1 MSEALRPGAKLSVSA
16 KSNGAPS
23 PKPELSPWVKALV
36 EFGPLVLFFVANA
49 RPKLFEP
56 LLARIL
62 SPELLAGPNAGLF
75 TATSVLMVSV
85 VAALAVSFAVT
96 RRLPVVP
103 LVTAVLAVSFG
114 ALTLYLQDTT
124 FIKMKVTV
132 IYALFGAALFAGLA
146 MNRLFLPFM
155 FNNAMALTERG
166 WRLLTVRWGAF
177 FFALAILNEIVWRT
191 QSNDVWVAFKFPGIF
206 IILALFMLSQAPFIM
221 RHQLDGEDAGKD

>member
-1 MSEALRPGAKLSVSA
+1 
-16 KSNGAPS
+16 
-23 PKPELSPWVKALV
+23 
-36 EFGPLVLFFVANA
+36 
-49 RPKLFEP
+49 
-56 LLARIL
+56 
-62 SPELLAGPNAGLF
+62 
-75 TATSVLMVSV
+75 MVSV
-85 VAALAVSFAVT
+85 VAALAVSFAAT

-103 LVTAVLAVSFG
+103 LATAVLAVCFG

-206 IILALFMLSQAPFIM
+206 IILALFMLSQAKFIM
-221 RHQLDGEDAGKD
+221 RHQLNGEEAGKD

>member
-1 MSEALRPGAKLSVSA
+1 MG
-16 KSNGAPS
+16 
-23 PKPELSPWVKALV
+23 V
-36 EFGPLVLFFVANA
+36 EFGPLALFFDANA
-49 RPKLFEP
+49 RPRLFEP
-56 LLARIL
+56 LLARVL
-62 SPELLAGPNAGLF
+62 SPELLAGPNAALF

-85 VAALAVSFAVT
+85 VIALTVSFAAT
-96 RRLPVVP
+96 GRLPIVP
-103 LVTAVLAVSFG
+103 LVTAVLAVAFG
-114 ALTLYLQDTT
+114 GLTLYLQDTT

-132 IYALFGAALFAGLA
+132 IYSLFGAALFIGLA
-146 MNRLFLPFM
+146 MNRLFLPFI

-221 RHQLDGEDAGKD
+221 RHQLDGENAGKD